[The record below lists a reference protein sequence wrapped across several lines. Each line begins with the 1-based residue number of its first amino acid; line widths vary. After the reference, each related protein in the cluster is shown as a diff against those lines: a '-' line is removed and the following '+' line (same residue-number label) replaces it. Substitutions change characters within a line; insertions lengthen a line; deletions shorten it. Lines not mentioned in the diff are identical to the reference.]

1 MQTARRVASPSGRQA
16 PRLPLWVTGV
26 IVACCAIEALLVI
39 LSLGPM
45 PDARAR
51 AMAYGAFWAPLIF
64 GAPPVFPG
72 QPVTMFFSYGL
83 LHAGVVHLAMNMVSL
98 AAVAR
103 ELARLMTPLR
113 MALTY
118 LVSQIVAALVFG
130 LMARDA
136 VPMVGASGAIFGLA
150 GALIGMAARSRL
162 RRGQP
167 LGPLWR
173 AVGIILVLNLG
184 LTLAMPGI
192 AWQAHLGG
200 ALAGL
205 LIGLILPPG
214 RRK

>member
-1 MQTARRVASPSGRQA
+1 MPTGRRVADTALRQA
-16 PRLPLWVTGV
+16 PRLPIWVTAV
-26 IVACCAIEALLVI
+26 IILCCAIEAALVI
-39 LSLGPM
+39 LSLGPV
-45 PDARAR
+45 PNAPQWANV
-51 AMAYGAFWAPLIF
+51 YGAFWAPMMF
-64 GAPPVFPG
+64 GAKPVFAS
-72 QPVTMFFSYGL
+72 QPVTMFLSYGL
-83 LHAGVVHLAMNMVSL
+83 LHAGVLHLAMNMVSL

-113 MALTY
+113 MAVTY
-118 LVSQIVAALVFG
+118 LVSQIAAALVFG

-150 GALIGMAARSRL
+150 GALVGVAARSRL

-184 LTLAMPGI
+184 LTLAMPSI

-205 LIGLILPPG
+205 LIGLLTG